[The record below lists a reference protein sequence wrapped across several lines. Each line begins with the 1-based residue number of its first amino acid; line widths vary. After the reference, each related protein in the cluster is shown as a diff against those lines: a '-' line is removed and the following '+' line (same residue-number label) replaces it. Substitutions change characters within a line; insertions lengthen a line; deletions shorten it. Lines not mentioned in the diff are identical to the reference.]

1 MQYSTNSIMNLI
13 SHLHSQSQDFI
24 NRQLS
29 AQGLKELASSHGNM
43 LYFLSQQG
51 QMSLGEL
58 SKSINRDKST
68 TTVLVRK
75 LEVSGLVE
83 LKKDEKDGRKKI
95 ITLTRKGTKYTRAME
110 EISRQLLLTSWKDF
124 TPEEQTQLLGYL
136 TKLSENLK

>member
-29 AQGLKELASSHGNM
+29 AQGLKELASSHGKII
-43 LYFLSQQG
+43 YFLSQQG

-75 LEVSGLVE
+75 LEGSGLVE
-83 LKKDEKDGRKKI
+83 LKKDENDSRKKI
-95 ITLTRKGTKYTRAME
+95 ITLTREGTKYTKTME
-110 EISRQLLLTSWKDF
+110 EISRQLLVTSWKDF
-124 TPEEQTQLLGYL
+124 KPKEQTQLLGYL

>member
-1 MQYSTNSIMNLI
+1 
-13 SHLHSQSQDFI
+13 
-24 NRQLS
+24 
-29 AQGLKELASSHGNM
+29 
-43 LYFLSQQG
+43 
-51 QMSLGEL
+51 MSLGEL

-95 ITLTRKGTKYTRAME
+95 ITLTRKGTKYTKAME

>member
-1 MQYSTNSIMNLI
+1 MNLI

-29 AQGLKELASSHGNM
+29 AQGLKELASSHGKII
-43 LYFLSQQG
+43 YFLSQQG

-75 LEVSGLVE
+75 LEGSGLVE
-83 LKKDEKDGRKKI
+83 LKKDDTTKSI
-95 ITLTRKGTKYTRAME
+95 ISDYWQTKVCQHYFYYLSTL
-110 EISRQLLLTSWKDF
+110 EIS
-124 TPEEQTQLLGYL
+124 
-136 TKLSENLK
+136 

>member
-29 AQGLKELASSHGNM
+29 AQGLKELASSHGKII
-43 LYFLSQQG
+43 YFLSQQG

-75 LEVSGLVE
+75 LEGSGLVE
-83 LKKDEKDGRKKI
+83 LKKDEKDSRKKI
-95 ITLTRKGTKYTRAME
+95 LPK
-110 EISRQLLLTSWKDF
+110 
-124 TPEEQTQLLGYL
+124 
-136 TKLSENLK
+136 KLRMSCVL

>member
-1 MQYSTNSIMNLI
+1 
-13 SHLHSQSQDFI
+13 
-24 NRQLS
+24 
-29 AQGLKELASSHGNM
+29 
-43 LYFLSQQG
+43 
-51 QMSLGEL
+51 MSLGEL